1 MTSLIQSKYEN
12 EAIPD
17 ELIPEDVSP
26 SVYRVLS
33 NPRPKWRGRLHRIA
47 GPLTLIAGV
56 FLALSAPGGRERI
69 GVAIFTAGT
78 FAMFATSGLVH
89 LRRWKI
95 SLLEILF
102 RLDHAAIF
110 LMIASGASSLALI
123 AMDGTPAKVMLWS
136 VWIGAGIGILL
147 RVLPFHP
154 PKGLMNTLFIALGC
168 LPLVVAPSLFRAI
181 DIFPA
186 SFIVLEGIFYI
197 GGALMLGAQWPKLK
211 PKVFGYHEVWHSLV
225 VLAVAA
231 HFGAVIL
238 ILHY

>member
-1 MTSLIQSKYEN
+1 MTSLIESKYEN

-17 ELIPEDVSP
+17 ELIPENVSP

-56 FLALSAPGGRERI
+56 FLALSAPAGRERI
-69 GVAIFTAGT
+69 GVVIFAAGA

-89 LRRWKI
+89 LRRWKV

-123 AMDGTPAKVMLWS
+123 AMDGTPAKVMLW
-136 VWIGAGIGILL
+136 L
-147 RVLPFHP
+147 
-154 PKGLMNTLFIALGC
+154 
-168 LPLVVAPSLFRAI
+168 SLI
-181 DIFPA
+181 HI
-186 SFIVLEGIFYI
+186 
-197 GGALMLGAQWPKLK
+197 
-211 PKVFGYHEVWHSLV
+211 
-225 VLAVAA
+225 
-231 HFGAVIL
+231 
-238 ILHY
+238 